1 MYLTFRSLKGYVEN
15 INGSDDRYTVIKS
28 DDTLSELDVIW
39 GDVENK
45 ISDLVKKDYDKVK
58 FESIV
63 DFNSISLENKYKI
76 RFSSDTILPLNDLI
90 TFYSLTLIIRCVIEK
105 NGKFY
110 PLIYLDDAVFED
122 SLIKWVNAVSV
133 MSIIWM
139 LSGLILRIEGFVF
152 LLK

>member
-15 INGSDDRYTVIKS
+15 INGSDDRYIDIKS
-28 DDTLSELDVIW
+28 DDILSELDVIW

-45 ISDLVKKDYDKVK
+45 INDLVKKDYDKVK